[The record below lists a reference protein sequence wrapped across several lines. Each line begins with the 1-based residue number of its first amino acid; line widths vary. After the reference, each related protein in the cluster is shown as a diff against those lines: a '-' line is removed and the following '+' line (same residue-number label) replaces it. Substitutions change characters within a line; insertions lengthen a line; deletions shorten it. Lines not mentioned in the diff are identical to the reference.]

1 MFDAVILPP
10 AKQDIRKAAHWY
22 NDKERGLG
30 RRFTSAIREK
40 VLSIK
45 KHPES
50 APIRYGNVRTSL
62 IDSFPFMIHYR
73 VETENQRIVI
83 SAVFQPSLSPD
94 RWDER

>member
-1 MFDAVILPP
+1 MLDAVILPP

-22 NDKERGLG
+22 NNKEHGLG

-40 VLSIK
+40 VRFIK
-45 KHPES
+45 KHPEA
-50 APIRYGNVRTSL
+50 APIRYAKVRTSV
-62 IDSFPFMIHYR
+62 IDSFHFMIHYR

-83 SAVFQPSLSPD
+83 SAVFHTSLSPD

>member
-22 NDKERGLG
+22 NNKEQGLG
-30 RRFTSAIREK
+30 RRFTNAIRVK
-40 VLSIK
+40 VQFIK

-50 APIRYGNVRTSL
+50 APIRYANVRTSL
-62 IDSFPFMIHYR
+62 IDPFPFMIHYR
-73 VETENQRIVI
+73 VESENQRIVI
-83 SAVFQPSLSPD
+83 SAVFHTSLSPD